1 MSKEK
6 FVPVNGAYNITS
18 AQVTEFSQFLR
29 DKIKAN
35 NKFTPD
41 GKPSKS
47 GVITKTFIDGK
58 EQQFRNRALKGDNS
72 VNKFG
77 FASQASKNKEIAKR
91 DEAKKITTPKVSER
105 KQADRYIRQKT
116 GPGTQID
123 HRLTLARLLQ
133 GVKETAKRKGISIV
147 AANLRMANSY
157 AKEGYGHHVDN
168 LQKLTDKQNNF
179 KNVQENNLDKYYKHL
194 ANKPNRSD
202 VNATKAWNAK
212 RVELSKSIN
221 PKYSNTKMTQTSSPW
236 KAVKGFTTGSPDMIQ
251 TDVKSNKGFKLSDF
265 TYTGATKVAGF
276 GTV

>member
-18 AQVTEFSQFLR
+18 AQVPEFTQFLR
-29 DKIKAN
+29 NKIKAN

-77 FASQASKNKEIAKR
+77 FASQASKDKEIAKR
-91 DEAKKITTPKVSER
+91 DEAKKVTTPKVSER
-105 KQADRYIRQKT
+105 KQADKFIRQKT

-168 LQKLTDKQNNF
+168 LQKLTDKENNF

-221 PKYSNTKMTQTSSPW
+221 PKYSDAKMTKTSSPW
-236 KAVKGFTTGSPDMIQ
+236 KAVKGFTTGSSDMIQ
-251 TDVKSNKGFKLSDF
+251 TDVKSNEGFKLSDF

>member
-18 AQVTEFSQFLR
+18 AQVPEFTQFLR
-29 DKIKAN
+29 NKIKAN

-91 DEAKKITTPKVSER
+91 DEAKKVTTPKVSER
-105 KQADRYIRQKT
+105 KQADKFIRQKT

-168 LQKLTDKQNNF
+168 LQKLTDKENNF

-221 PKYSNTKMTQTSSPW
+221 PKYSDAKMTKTSSPW

-251 TDVKSNKGFKLSDF
+251 TDVKSNEGFKLSDF

>member
-35 NKFTPD
+35 NKFTSD
-41 GKPSKS
+41 GKPSKA
-47 GVITKTFIDGK
+47 GVITKTYIDGK
-58 EQQFRNRALKGDNS
+58 LQQFRNRARKGDNS

-77 FASQASKNKEIAKR
+77 FASQDSKNKEIAKR
-91 DEAKKITTPKVSER
+91 DEAKKVTTPDSKVRS
-105 KQADRYIRQKT
+105 KADKFVRQQT
-116 GPGTQID
+116 GKGIQID
-123 HRLTLARLLQ
+123 HRHTLARLLH
-133 GVKETAKRKGISIV
+133 GVKSIAKRDNISIA
-147 AANLRMANSY
+147 AANLKLANAY
-157 AKEGYGHHVDN
+157 AKEGYGHSVDN

-202 VNATKAWNAK
+202 VNATKAWNIK
-212 RVELSKSIN
+212 RVELSKSKN
-221 PKYSNTKMTQTSSPW
+221 PKYSNTNMIKTSSPW
-236 KAVKGFTTGSPDMIQ
+236 KAVKGFTTGSSEMIQ
-251 TDVKSNKGFKLSDF
+251 TDVKSNDGFKLSDF
-265 TYTGATKVAGF
+265 MYTGANRVAGF

>member
-18 AQVTEFSQFLR
+18 AQVPEFTQFLR
-29 DKIKAN
+29 NKIKAN

-91 DEAKKITTPKVSER
+91 DEAKKVTTPKVSER
-105 KQADRYIRQKT
+105 KQADKFIRQKT

-168 LQKLTDKQNNF
+168 LQKLTDKENNF

-202 VNATKAWNAK
+202 VNATKAWNTK

-221 PKYSNTKMTQTSSPW
+221 PKYSDAKMTKTSSPW

-251 TDVKSNKGFKLSDF
+251 TDVKSNEGFKLSDF

>member
-18 AQVTEFSQFLR
+18 AQVPEFTQFLR
-29 DKIKAN
+29 NKIKTN
-35 NKFTPD
+35 NKFTSD
-41 GKPSKS
+41 GRPSKS
-47 GVITKTFIDGK
+47 GVITKTYIDGK
-58 EQQFRNRALKGDNS
+58 LQQFRNRARKGDNS

-77 FASQASKNKEIAKR
+77 FASQASKDKEIAKR
-91 DEAKKITTPKVSER
+91 DEAKKVTTPKVSER
-105 KQADRYIRQKT
+105 KQADKFIRQKT

-168 LQKLTDKQNNF
+168 LQKLTDKENNF

-221 PKYSNTKMTQTSSPW
+221 PKYSDAKMTKTSSPW

-251 TDVKSNKGFKLSDF
+251 TDVKSNEGFKLSDF

>member
-41 GKPSKS
+41 GRPSKS
-47 GVITKTFIDGK
+47 GVITKTYIDGK
-58 EQQFRNRALKGDNS
+58 LNAFRNRAKKGDNS
-72 VNKFG
+72 FNKFG
-77 FASQASKNKEIAKR
+77 FAKESSLQKQR
-91 DEAKKITTPKVSER
+91 NLRQEAKEVTTPKVSER
-105 KQADRYIRQKT
+105 KQADRFIRQKT

-133 GVKETAKRKGISIV
+133 GVKETAKRKGITTV
-147 AANLRMANSY
+147 AANLRMANAYS
-157 AKEGYGHHVDN
+157 KEGYGHHVDN
-168 LQKLTDKQNNF
+168 LQKLTDKQNNL

-221 PKYSNTKMTQTSSPW
+221 PKYSDTKMTKTSSPW

-251 TDVKSNKGFKLSDF
+251 TDVKSNEGFKLSDF

>member
-18 AQVTEFSQFLR
+18 AQVPEFTQFLR
-29 DKIKAN
+29 NKIKAN

-77 FASQASKNKEIAKR
+77 FASQASKDKEIAKR
-91 DEAKKITTPKVSER
+91 DEAKKVTTPKVSER
-105 KQADRYIRQKT
+105 KQADKFIRQKT

-168 LQKLTDKQNNF
+168 LQKLTDKENNF

-202 VNATKAWNAK
+202 VNATKAWNTK

-221 PKYSNTKMTQTSSPW
+221 PKYSDAKMTKTSSPW

-251 TDVKSNKGFKLSDF
+251 TDVKSNEGFKLSDF

>member
-41 GKPSKS
+41 GRPSKS
-47 GVITKTFIDGK
+47 GVITKTYIDGK
-58 EQQFRNRALKGDNS
+58 LNAFRNRAKKGDNS
-72 VNKFG
+72 FNKFG
-77 FASQASKNKEIAKR
+77 FAKESSLQKQR
-91 DEAKKITTPKVSER
+91 NLRQEAKEVTTPKVSER
-105 KQADRYIRQKT
+105 KQADRFIRKKT

-147 AANLRMANSY
+147 AANLKMANAYS
-157 AKEGYGHHVDN
+157 KEGYGHHVDN

-221 PKYSNTKMTQTSSPW
+221 PKYSNTKMTKTSSPW

-251 TDVKSNKGFKLSDF
+251 TDVKSNEGFKLSDF

>member
-1 MSKEK
+1 MAKEK
-6 FVPVNGAYNITS
+6 FVPVNGAYHITS
-18 AQVTEFSQFLR
+18 AQVPEFTQFLR
-29 DKIKAN
+29 NKIKAN

-91 DEAKKITTPKVSER
+91 DEAKKVTTPKVSER
-105 KQADRYIRQKT
+105 KQADKFIRQKT

-168 LQKLTDKQNNF
+168 LQKLTDKENNF

-221 PKYSNTKMTQTSSPW
+221 PKYSDAKMTKTSSPW

-251 TDVKSNKGFKLSDF
+251 TDVKSNEGFKLSDF

>member
-77 FASQASKNKEIAKR
+77 FASQTSKDKEIAKR
-91 DEAKKITTPKVSER
+91 DEAKKVTTPKVSER
-105 KQADRYIRQKT
+105 READKFIRQKT
-116 GPGTQID
+116 GKGIQID
-123 HRLTLARLLQ
+123 HRNTLARLLH
-133 GVKETAKRKGISIV
+133 GVKTIAKRDNISIP
-147 AANLRMANSY
+147 AANLKLANAYS
-157 AKEGYGHHVDN
+157 ESYGHTVDN
-168 LQKLTDKQNNF
+168 LQKLTDKQNNL
-179 KNVQENNLDKYYKHL
+179 KNVQETGLDKYYKHL
-194 ANKPNRSD
+194 AERPKHTN
-202 VNATKAWNAK
+202 VEATKAWHEK
-212 RVELSKSIN
+212 RIELSKGIN
-221 PKYSNTKMTQTSSPW
+221 PKYSATKMTKTTSSPW
-236 KAVKGFTTGSPDMIQ
+236 KAVKGFTTGSPDMIK
-251 TDVKSNKGFKLSDF
+251 TDVKSNEGFKLSDYM
-265 TYTGATKVAGF
+265 YTGATKVAGF

>member
-18 AQVTEFSQFLR
+18 AQVPEFTQFLR
-29 DKIKAN
+29 NKIKAN

-91 DEAKKITTPKVSER
+91 DEAKKVTTPKVSER
-105 KQADRYIRQKT
+105 KQADKFIRQKT

-133 GVKETAKRKGISIV
+133 GVKETAKRKGITTI
-147 AANLRMANSY
+147 AANLRMANAY

-168 LQKLTDKQNNF
+168 LQKLTDKENNF

-202 VNATKAWNAK
+202 VNATKAWNTK

-221 PKYSNTKMTQTSSPW
+221 PKYSDAKMTKTSSPW

-251 TDVKSNKGFKLSDF
+251 TDVKSNEGFKLSDF

>member
-35 NKFTPD
+35 NKFTSD
-41 GKPSKS
+41 GKPSKA
-47 GVITKTFIDGK
+47 GVITKTYIDGK
-58 EQQFRNRALKGDNS
+58 LQQFRNRARKGDNS

-77 FASQASKNKEIAKR
+77 FATQASKDKEIAKR
-91 DEAKKITTPKVSER
+91 EEAKKVTTPKVSER
-105 KQADRYIRQKT
+105 KKADKFVRQQT
-116 GPGTQID
+116 GKGIQID
-123 HRLTLARLLQ
+123 HRNTLARLLH
-133 GVKETAKRKGISIV
+133 GVKSIAKRDNISV
-147 AANLRMANSY
+147 AAANLKLANAY
-157 AKEGYGHHVDN
+157 AKEGYGHSVGN
-168 LQKLTDKQNNF
+168 LQKLTDKQNNL

-202 VNATKAWNAK
+202 VNATKAWHQK

-221 PKYSNTKMTQTSSPW
+221 PKGGNIVKSSSPW
-236 KAVKGFTTGSPDMIQ
+236 KAVKGFTTGSSDMIQ
-251 TDVKSNKGFKLSDF
+251 TDVKSNEGFKLSDF
-265 TYTGATKVAGF
+265 TYTGATRVAGF

>member
-1 MSKEK
+1 MAKEK

-18 AQVTEFSQFLR
+18 AQVSEFTQFLR
-29 DKIKAN
+29 NKIKAN

-77 FASQASKNKEIAKR
+77 FASQASKDKEIAKR
-91 DEAKKITTPKVSER
+91 DEAKKVTTPKVSER
-105 KQADRYIRQKT
+105 KQADKFIRQKT

-168 LQKLTDKQNNF
+168 LQKLTDKENNF

-221 PKYSNTKMTQTSSPW
+221 PKYSDAKMTKTSSPW

-251 TDVKSNKGFKLSDF
+251 TDVKSNEGFKLSDF

>member
-91 DEAKKITTPKVSER
+91 DEAKKVTTPKVSER

-221 PKYSNTKMTQTSSPW
+221 PKYSYAKMTKTSSPW

>member
-18 AQVTEFSQFLR
+18 AQVPEFTQFLR
-29 DKIKAN
+29 NKIKAN

-77 FASQASKNKEIAKR
+77 FASQTSKDKEIAKR
-91 DEAKKITTPKVSER
+91 DEAKKVTTPKVSER
-105 KQADRYIRQKT
+105 KQADKFIRQKT

-221 PKYSNTKMTQTSSPW
+221 PKYSDAKMTKTSSPW

-251 TDVKSNKGFKLSDF
+251 TDVKSNEGFKLSDF

>member
-18 AQVTEFSQFLR
+18 AQVPEFTQFLR
-29 DKIKAN
+29 NKIKAN

-77 FASQASKNKEIAKR
+77 FASQASKDKEIAKR
-91 DEAKKITTPKVSER
+91 DEAKKVTTPKVSER
-105 KQADRYIRQKT
+105 KQADKFIRQKT

-168 LQKLTDKQNNF
+168 LQKLTDKENNF

-221 PKYSNTKMTQTSSPW
+221 PKYSDAKMTKTSSPW
-236 KAVKGFTTGSPDMIQ
+236 KAVKGFTTGSSDMIQ
-251 TDVKSNKGFKLSDF
+251 TDVKSNEGFKLSDF
-265 TYTGATKVAGF
+265 TYTGTTKVAGF

>member
-47 GVITKTFIDGK
+47 GVITKTYIDGK
-58 EQQFRNRALKGDNS
+58 LQQFRNRALKGDNS

-77 FASQASKNKEIAKR
+77 FASQTSKDKEIAKR
-91 DEAKKITTPKVSER
+91 DEAKKVTTPKVSER
-105 KQADRYIRQKT
+105 KQADKFIRQKT

-221 PKYSNTKMTQTSSPW
+221 PKYSDAKMTKTSSPW

-251 TDVKSNKGFKLSDF
+251 TDVKSNEGFKLSDF

>member
-18 AQVTEFSQFLR
+18 AQVPEFTQFLR
-29 DKIKAN
+29 NKIKAN

-77 FASQASKNKEIAKR
+77 FASQASKDKEIAKR
-91 DEAKKITTPKVSER
+91 DEAKKVTTPKVSER
-105 KQADRYIRQKT
+105 KQADKFIRQKT

-168 LQKLTDKQNNF
+168 LQKLTDKENNF

-221 PKYSNTKMTQTSSPW
+221 PKYSDAKMTKTSSPW

-251 TDVKSNKGFKLSDF
+251 TDVKSNEGFKLSDF

>member
-41 GKPSKS
+41 GRPSKS
-47 GVITKTFIDGK
+47 GVITKTYIDGK
-58 EQQFRNRALKGDNS
+58 LNAFRNRAKKGDNS
-72 VNKFG
+72 FNKFG
-77 FASQASKNKEIAKR
+77 FAKESSLQKQR
-91 DEAKKITTPKVSER
+91 NLRQEAKEVTTPKVSER
-105 KQADRYIRQKT
+105 KQADRFIRQKT

-147 AANLRMANSY
+147 AANLKMANAYS
-157 AKEGYGHHVDN
+157 KEGYGHHVDN

-221 PKYSNTKMTQTSSPW
+221 PKYSNTKMTKTSSPW

-251 TDVKSNKGFKLSDF
+251 TDVKSNEGFKLSDF

>member
-47 GVITKTFIDGK
+47 GVITKTYIDGK
-58 EQQFRNRALKGDNS
+58 LQQFRNRALKGDNS

-77 FASQASKNKEIAKR
+77 FASQTSKDKEIAKR
-91 DEAKKITTPKVSER
+91 DEAKKVTTPKVSER
-105 KQADRYIRQKT
+105 READKFIRQKT
-116 GPGTQID
+116 GKGIQID
-123 HRLTLARLLQ
+123 HRNTLARLLH
-133 GVKETAKRKGISIV
+133 GVKTIAKRDNISIP
-147 AANLRMANSY
+147 AANLKLANAYS
-157 AKEGYGHHVDN
+157 KEGYGHHVDN
-168 LQKLTDKQNNF
+168 LQKLTDKQNNL

-221 PKYSNTKMTQTSSPW
+221 PKYSEVKMTKTSSPW

-251 TDVKSNKGFKLSDF
+251 TDVKSNEGFKLSDF

>member
-18 AQVTEFSQFLR
+18 EQVPEFTQFLR
-29 DKIKAN
+29 NKIKTN
-35 NKFTPD
+35 NKFTSD

-47 GVITKTFIDGK
+47 GVITKTYIDGK
-58 EQQFRNRALKGDNS
+58 LQQFRNRARKGDNS

-77 FASQASKNKEIAKR
+77 FATQASKDKEIAKR
-91 DEAKKITTPKVSER
+91 EEAKKVTTPKVSER
-105 KQADRYIRQKT
+105 KQADKFVRQQT
-116 GPGTQID
+116 GKGIQID
-123 HRLTLARLLQ
+123 HRNTLARLLH
-133 GVKETAKRKGISIV
+133 GVKSIAKRDNISV
-147 AANLRMANSY
+147 AAANLKLANAY
-157 AKEGYGHHVDN
+157 AKEGYGHSVSN
-168 LQKLTDKQNNF
+168 LQKLTDKENNL

-202 VNATKAWNAK
+202 VNATKAWHAK

-221 PKYSNTKMTQTSSPW
+221 PKGGNIVKSSSPW
-236 KAVKGFTTGSPDMIQ
+236 KAVKGFTTGSSDMIQ
-251 TDVKSNKGFKLSDF
+251 TDVKSNEGFKLSDF

>member
-18 AQVTEFSQFLR
+18 AQKKEFTEFLKN
-29 DKIKAN
+29 KIKEN
-35 NKFTPD
+35 NKFTSD
-41 GKPSKS
+41 GRPSKA
-47 GVITKTFIDGK
+47 GVITKTYIDGK
-58 EQQFRNRALKGDNS
+58 LQQFRNRARQGDNS

-77 FASQASKNKEIAKR
+77 FASQASKNKEVAKR
-91 DEAKKITTPKVSER
+91 EEAKKVTTPKVSER
-105 KQADRYIRQKT
+105 KQADRFIRQKT

-133 GVKETAKRKGISIV
+133 GVKETAKRKGITTV
-147 AANLRMANSY
+147 AANLRMANAYS
-157 AKEGYGHHVDN
+157 KEGYGHHVDN
-168 LQKLTDKQNNF
+168 LQKLTDKQNNL

-221 PKYSNTKMTQTSSPW
+221 PKYSNTKMTKTSSPW

-251 TDVKSNKGFKLSDF
+251 TDVKSNEGFKLSDF

>member
-18 AQVTEFSQFLR
+18 AQVPEFTQFLR
-29 DKIKAN
+29 NKIKAN

-91 DEAKKITTPKVSER
+91 DEAKKVTTPKVSER
-105 KQADRYIRQKT
+105 KQADKFIRQKT

-202 VNATKAWNAK
+202 VNATKAWNTK

-221 PKYSNTKMTQTSSPW
+221 PKYSDAKMTKTSSPW

-251 TDVKSNKGFKLSDF
+251 TDVKSNEGFKLSDF
-265 TYTGATKVAGF
+265 TYPGATKVAGF

>member
-18 AQVTEFSQFLR
+18 AQVPEFTQFLR
-29 DKIKAN
+29 NKIKAN

-77 FASQASKNKEIAKR
+77 FASQASKDKEIAKR
-91 DEAKKITTPKVSER
+91 DEAKKVTTPKVSER
-105 KQADRYIRQKT
+105 KQADKFIRQKT

-168 LQKLTDKQNNF
+168 LQKLTDKENNF

-221 PKYSNTKMTQTSSPW
+221 PKYSEVKMTKTSSPW

-251 TDVKSNKGFKLSDF
+251 TDVKSNEGFKLSDF